1 MGFAFSS
8 QSQGALL
15 AREREQACVAGEI
28 LIINAEQTFFV
39 K

>member
-8 QSQGALL
+8 QSQGVIL
-15 AREREQACVAGEI
+15 AREREQACIAGEI
-28 LIINAEQTFFV
+28 LVINAEQTFFV